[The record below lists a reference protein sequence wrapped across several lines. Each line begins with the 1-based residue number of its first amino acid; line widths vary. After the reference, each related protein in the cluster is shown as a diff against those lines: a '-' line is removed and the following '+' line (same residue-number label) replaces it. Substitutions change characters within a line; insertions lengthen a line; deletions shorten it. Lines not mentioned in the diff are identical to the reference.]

1 MPHIPPMIPLSVL
14 DLAPVPLGATPA
26 EALHNSRN
34 LARHAEALGFNR
46 FWMAEHHNMTG
57 IASAATAVALA
68 YVAEG
73 TTTIRLGAGGVMLP
87 NHAPLIIAEQFGT
100 LAALYPGRIDLGLGR
115 APGTDA
121 VTARALRRT
130 LTGGEDRFPQDVVE
144 LQSYFA
150 AAQPGQQVQAVPGAG
165 LNVPLWILGSSTFG
179 AQLAAYLGLPF
190 AFASHFAPAMLDQAL
205 AIYRATFQPSEQLAK
220 PYVMLGLSVFAADTD
235 EAAQLLASSQQQA
248 FVNLRSGRP
257 GPLPPPQPGYL
268 ESLPPQSRAVLDQAL
283 SCAVIGSA
291 ETVHA
296 GLETFAARKG
306 ADELMITTS
315 VFDHQARMRSFEI
328 VAQATAQAAAPQA
341 LR

>member
-1 MPHIPPMIPLSVL
+1 M
-14 DLAPVPLGATPA
+14 
-26 EALHNSRN
+26 
-34 LARHAEALGFNR
+34 
-46 FWMAEHHNMTG
+46 
-57 IASAATAVALA
+57 
-68 YVAEG
+68 
-73 TTTIRLGAGGVMLP
+73 
-87 NHAPLIIAEQFGT
+87 
-100 LAALYPGRIDLGLGR
+100 
-115 APGTDA
+115 
-121 VTARALRRT
+121 
-130 LTGGEDRFPQDVVE
+130 
-144 LQSYFA
+144 
-150 AAQPGQQVQAVPGAG
+150 PGAG